1 MADSEKNSEK
11 KRSRRGPNRRGASD
25 RGKVAGGAKSSG
37 EAKSSGDSRTP
48 RASDDANPSG
58 DSKKTRRSGAAGNQK
73 SSGRANKRRRPG
85 SGKKSKSSGESEKSR
100 AASDAEEPKSSG
112 DAKTARGA
120 SDAGEPKS
128 SGGTR
133 KPRRRTPR
141 AESKRTDTAQRDAD
155 EGKRNERDE
164 SRRQRSAQRI
174 EGDITVTSKGF
185 GFVQIADGPDIF
197 VHRDNLGTALEGDR
211 VRVEVFPGSA
221 KHKPAGRVIEVV
233 NRVEHPIVGVFR
245 KNREGGGEIFPS
257 DDRIVSSFLIPAA
270 EVKRAGLGRKL
281 RNNTVVKASFSEW
294 HSPTQKPTA
303 HLEAVVGKPN
313 EPGID
318 VKIIALSRGLRLDF
332 PEEVEAEAAKLT
344 LPDMRREKRHRLDI
358 TRRPTFTIDPDDAQ
372 DFDDALS
379 VRQLDSGLF
388 EIGVHIADVTAL
400 VPEGG
405 SIDTEARRRATSVYF
420 VKEVLPM
427 LPEKLSNDLCSLKPN
442 TERLAYSCFITVD
455 SLGNVHN
462 SEVRETVIKSDF
474 RLTYTDAQ
482 QILEGRPHEVAR
494 DMHTLQLL
502 ARALRTARERS
513 GSIDFD
519 LPSPVITLDRDGL
532 PAEVTRSERSESQ
545 RLIEEFMLLANR
557 RIAESIFRSGRRKAF
572 VYRIHERP
580 SPEDVATLQTV
591 LRNLGIPLT
600 IPEEVSP
607 EDFSRILDVVESL
620 DVRDFVERIA
630 LRSMTKAIYST
641 ANAGHFG
648 LAFEAYTH
656 FTSPIRRY
664 ADLTVHR
671 LLKSYNSRFSR
682 VHKSLREDLEA
693 ICEQCSRAERV
704 AVEAERDYQR
714 KKTMEFLHRKIG
726 RSYQGVIAGVSR
738 YGMFVELEHYPIEGM
753 VPVESIGEDTYLLD
767 EDNFR
772 FVGESSGASYRIGDP
787 VRVKIRSV
795 DVNERRAYFDLQ
807 ELDRSAARQEHSAR
821 R

>member
-1 MADSEKNSEK
+1 MADSEKNSEKK

-25 RGKVAGGAKSSG
+25 RGKGAEGKPTSGGPKKSESSG
-37 EAKSSGDSRTP
+37 ESRTP
-48 RASDDANPSG
+48 RAAGDGKPSG

-73 SSGRANKRRRPG
+73 SSGRANKRRRRTPHAG
-85 SGKKSKSSGESEKSR
+85 TKKT
-100 AASDAEEPKSSG
+100 D
-112 DAKTARGA
+112 DAK
-120 SDAGEPKS
+120 
-128 SGGTR
+128 
-133 KPRRRTPR
+133 
-141 AESKRTDTAQRDAD
+141 RD
-155 EGKRNERDE
+155 ERDTP
-164 SRRQRSAQRI
+164 RRQRSTQRI

-185 GFVQIADGPDIF
+185 GFVLVADGPDIF

-233 NRVEHPIVGVFR
+233 NRVEHPIVGVFH
-245 KNREGGGEIFPS
+245 KNRDGGGEVFPS

-281 RNNTVVKASFSEW
+281 RNNVVVKASFSEW
-294 HSPTQKPTA
+294 HSPAQKPTA

-332 PEEVEAEAAKLT
+332 PEDVEAEAAKLA
-344 LPDMRREKRHRLDI
+344 LPDMRREKRRRLDI

-379 VRQLDSGLF
+379 VRQLDTGLF
-388 EIGVHIADVTAL
+388 EVGVHIADVTAL

-405 SIDTEARRRATSVYF
+405 PIDIEARRRATSVYF

-455 SLGNVHN
+455 SLGKVHN

-494 DMHTLQLL
+494 DLHTLQLL
-502 ARALRTARERS
+502 ARALRTAREES

-545 RLIEEFMLLANR
+545 RLIEELMLLANR

-607 EDFSRILDVVESL
+607 DDFSRILDVVESL

-630 LRSMTKAIYST
+630 LRSMTKAIYSS

-682 VHKSLREDLEA
+682 VRKSLREDLEA

-704 AVEAERDYQR
+704 AVDAERDYQR

-726 RSYQGVIAGVSR
+726 RSYRGVIAGVSR

-772 FVGESSGASYRIGDP
+772 FVGESSGVSYRIGDP
-787 VRVKIRSV
+787 VRVKIRAV

-807 ELDRSAARQEHSAR
+807 ELDRSSAKQ
-821 R
+821 

>member
-1 MADSEKNSEK
+1 MADSEKNSEKK
-11 KRSRRGPNRRGASD
+11 KRSRRGPNRRGGSG
-25 RGKVAGGAKSSG
+25 RGKAPADAEKTSSGATTPAGAK
-37 EAKSSGDSRTP
+37 ESGDAK
-48 RASDDANPSG
+48 ASG
-58 DSKKTRRSGAAGNQK
+58 GTKKPRRSGAAGNPN
-73 SSGRANKRRRPG
+73 SSGRASKPRQA
-85 SGKKSKSSGESEKSR
+85 SATGKAKASSDAKKPR
-100 AASDAEEPKSSG
+100 AADEAKPAG
-112 DAKTARGA
+112 DAKNPPRARSAGVTKS
-120 SDAGEPKS
+120 SDAG
-128 SGGTR
+128 R
-133 KPRRRTPR
+133 KPRRGSSSDGTKKTGD
-141 AESKRTDTAQRDAD
+141 AKRGADKATRDD
-155 EGKRNERDE
+155 RDE
-164 SRRQRSAQRI
+164 SRRQRSTQRI

-185 GFVQIADGPDIF
+185 GFVLVADGPDIF

-233 NRVEHPIVGVFR
+233 NRVEHPIVGVFH
-245 KNREGGGEIFPS
+245 KNSDGGGEIFPS

-303 HLEAVVGKPN
+303 HLETVVGKPN

-318 VKIIALSRGLRLDF
+318 VKIIALSRGLQLDF

-344 LPDMRREKRHRLDI
+344 LPDMRREKRRRLDI
-358 TRRPTFTIDPDDAQ
+358 TRRTTFTIDPDDAQ

-405 SIDTEARRRATSVYF
+405 PIDTEARRRATSVYF

-455 SLGNVHN
+455 SLGKVHN
-462 SEVRETVIKSDF
+462 SEVRETVISSDF

-494 DMHTLQLL
+494 DLHTLQLL
-502 ARALRTARERS
+502 ARALRTEREES

-519 LPSPVITLDRDGL
+519 LPSPVITLDRDGI

-545 RLIEEFMLLANR
+545 RLIEELMLLANR
-557 RIAESIFRSGRRKAF
+557 RIAESIFHSGGRKAF

-580 SPEDVATLQTV
+580 SPEDVATLRTV
-591 LRNLGIPLT
+591 LQNLGIPLT

-607 EDFSRILDVVESL
+607 EDFSRILDVVESF

-630 LRSMTKAIYST
+630 LRSMTKAIYSS

-682 VHKSLREDLEA
+682 VRKSLREDLEA

-704 AVEAERDYQR
+704 AVDAERDYQR

-726 RSYQGVIAGVSR
+726 RSYRGVIAGVSR

-772 FVGESSGASYRIGDP
+772 FVGESSGVSYRIGDP

-807 ELDRSAARQEHSAR
+807 ELDRSSAKQ
-821 R
+821 